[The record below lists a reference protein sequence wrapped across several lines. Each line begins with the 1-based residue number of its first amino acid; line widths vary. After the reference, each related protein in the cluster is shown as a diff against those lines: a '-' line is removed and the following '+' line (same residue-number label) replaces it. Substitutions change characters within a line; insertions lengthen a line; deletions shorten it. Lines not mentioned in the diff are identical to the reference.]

1 MTTQQRFR
9 RDKYR
14 LQVRERDHNP
24 PHVHL
29 VGGGLDIIIDLATLR
44 SEGCWPKD
52 LRVEVLAWVAAHRDE
67 LWEEW
72 HKWHAS

>member
-9 RDKYR
+9 CDKYR
-14 LQVRERDHNP
+14 LQVRECDHNP
-24 PHVHL
+24 PQVHL

-44 SEGCWPKD
+44 SECCWSKD
-52 LRVEVLAWVAAHRDE
+52 LRVEVMAWVAAHRDE

-72 HKWHAS
+72 RKWHAS